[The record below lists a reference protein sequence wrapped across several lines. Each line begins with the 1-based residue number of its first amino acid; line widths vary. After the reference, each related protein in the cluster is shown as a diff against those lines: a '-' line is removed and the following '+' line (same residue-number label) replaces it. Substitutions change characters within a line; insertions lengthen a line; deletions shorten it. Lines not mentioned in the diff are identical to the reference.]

1 MDRIVIK
8 ISHSFFFFFFLLCES
23 FNDEEIHNK
32 LNIFVDPIVFPRGVK
47 ATCKFRK
54 VALFARPVIAY
65 GSLARVDRSIGVQQL
80 GISLQQS
87 RWKHYVSY
95 PRLVTLANNSS

>member
-8 ISHSFFFFFFLLCES
+8 ISHPFFFFFFCYA

-32 LNIFVDPIVFPRGVK
+32 LNIFVSPIVFPRGVE

-80 GISLQQS
+80 GISLRQS

>member
-1 MDRIVIK
+1 MDRIVTK
-8 ISHSFFFFFFLLCES
+8 ISHPLFFLANRS
-23 FNDEEIHNK
+23 TTKKHNK
-32 LNIFVDPIVFPRGVK
+32 LNIFVGPTVFPRGVE

-80 GISLQQS
+80 GISLRQS
-87 RWKHYVSY
+87 RWKHCVSY